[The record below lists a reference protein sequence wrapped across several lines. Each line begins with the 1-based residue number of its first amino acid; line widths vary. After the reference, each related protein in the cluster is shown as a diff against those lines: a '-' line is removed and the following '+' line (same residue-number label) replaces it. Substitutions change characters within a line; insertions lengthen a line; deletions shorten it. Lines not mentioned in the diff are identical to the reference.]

1 MTFLIFLISVAVLDQ
16 VLFRPERSEKTLRP
30 EDPPESKAAHSGD

>member
-16 VLFRPERSEKTLRP
+16 VLFRPERDKKTVHA
-30 EDPPESKAAHSGD
+30 EDPPKVKAARSGE